1 MQTNFNINAEQS
13 VIGSIIQD
21 NSSFD
26 SIHNLQAS
34 AFYDGI
40 NADIF
45 RAISTMMSDQKPIDV
60 LTLAEFLDAQGK
72 LSSVGGLAYIGSLA
86 QSIGTSANIKR
97 YAEMV
102 QEKAT
107 LRNLLAAVNSIQQ
120 DINNPGDV
128 AVKLERA
135 QSAIMAITET
145 TQTSDP
151 QFVGDILPARFERY
165 DALMQ
170 GDIKLIGTGLN
181 DLDARI
187 GGGFES
193 GWLVIIAARPA
204 MGKSALAV
212 QIAEH
217 ISSKEGAAVIFSCEM
232 PNAQIVDRLV
242 SSHAKISSD
251 KLRSGKFTDDDLNRL
266 MVGSQSVKALNV
278 LVDDKAY
285 TINSIASKA
294 RTIKRKYGL
303 SVIVIDY
310 IQLLEGVG
318 DIREQ
323 QVASISRGL
332 KKLAIE
338 LDVPVIAL
346 SQLNRK
352 LEERHNKRPVMS
364 DLRESG
370 AIEQDADVILTIY
383 QDEKYNP
390 DSMDKGTAEIEILKN
405 RSGATGKIRTTFMGE
420 ITRFGDYS
428 GEHFRPQEQEKKT
441 YRRGFSD
448 EN

>member
-13 VIGSIIQD
+13 VLGSIIQD

-26 SIHNLQAS
+26 LIHSLQAS
-34 AFYDGI
+34 AFYDGV

-45 RAISTMMSDQKPIDV
+45 RAITSMMAEQKPIDV
-60 LTLAEFLDAQGK
+60 LTIAEFLDSKGK
-72 LSSVGGLAYIGSLA
+72 LSSVGGLSYIGSLA

-107 LRNLLAAVNSIQQ
+107 LRNLMAAINSIQQ
-120 DINNPGDV
+120 DINNPGDI

-151 QFVGDILPARFERY
+151 QFVGDILPGRFERY

-170 GDIKLIGTGLN
+170 GEIKTIGTGLI
-181 DLDARI
+181 DLDGKI
-187 GGGFES
+187 GGGLES
-193 GWLVIIAARPA
+193 GALIIIAARPA

-217 ISSKEGAAVIFSCEM
+217 ISNSNGAAIIFTCEM

-242 SSHAKISSD
+242 SSHSRISSD
-251 KLRSGKFTDDDLNRL
+251 KLRSGKFTDDDLTRL
-266 MVGSQSVKALNV
+266 TVGSQKVKALNV
-278 LVDDKAY
+278 LVDDKAF

-294 RTIKRKYGL
+294 RTVKRKYGL
-303 SVIVIDY
+303 NIIVVDY
-310 IQLLEGVG
+310 IQLLDGMG
-318 DIREQ
+318 DNREQ

-346 SQLNRK
+346 SQLNRG
-352 LEERHNKRPVMS
+352 LEQRSNKRPVMS
-364 DLRESG
+364 DMRESG
-370 AIEQDADVILTIY
+370 AIEQDADLILALY

-390 DSMDKGTAEIEILKN
+390 DSLDKGTAELEILKN
-405 RSGATGKIRTTFMGE
+405 RSGATGRIRMTFIGE

-428 GEHFRPQEQEKKT
+428 GEHFTAKVEESKSWK
-441 YRRGFSD
+441 RGFND
-448 EN
+448 

>member
-1 MQTNFNINAEQS
+1 MMQTNFNINAEQS

-21 NSSFD
+21 NNSFD
-26 SIHNLQAS
+26 LIHNLEAS
-34 AFYDGI
+34 AFYDGV

-45 RAISTMMSDQKPIDV
+45 RAVTSMMADQKPIDV

-72 LSSVGGLAYIGSLA
+72 LKSVGGLAYLGSLA
-86 QSIGTSANIKR
+86 QSIGSSANIKR

-107 LRNLLAAVNSIQQ
+107 LRNLIAAINSIQQ

-170 GDIKLIGTGLN
+170 GDIKTIGTGLI
-181 DLDARI
+181 DLDDKI
-187 GGGFES
+187 GGGLES
-193 GWLVIIAARPA
+193 GALVIIAARPA

-217 ISSKEGAAVIFSCEM
+217 ISNSEGAAIIFSCEM

-242 SSHAKISSD
+242 SAHSRISSD
-251 KLRSGKFTDDDLNRL
+251 KLRSGKFTDEDLERL
-266 MVGSQSVKALNV
+266 TLGSQSVQALNV
-278 LVDDKAY
+278 LVDDKAF
-285 TINSIASKA
+285 TINSIASRA
-294 RTIKRKYGL
+294 RTVKRKHGL
-303 SVIVIDY
+303 SVIVVDY

-346 SQLNRK
+346 SQLNRG
-352 LEERHNKRPVMS
+352 LEQRSNKRPVMS
-364 DLRESG
+364 DMRESG
-370 AIEQDADVILTIY
+370 AIEQDADLILALY

-390 DSMDKGTAEIEILKN
+390 DSLDKGTAELEILKN
-405 RSGATGKIRTTFMGE
+405 RSGATGRIRMTFLGE
-420 ITRFGDYS
+420 ITRFGSFS
-428 GEHFRPQEQEKKT
+428 GEHFREKTSEYKS
-441 YRRGFSD
+441 YKMGFD
-448 EN
+448 